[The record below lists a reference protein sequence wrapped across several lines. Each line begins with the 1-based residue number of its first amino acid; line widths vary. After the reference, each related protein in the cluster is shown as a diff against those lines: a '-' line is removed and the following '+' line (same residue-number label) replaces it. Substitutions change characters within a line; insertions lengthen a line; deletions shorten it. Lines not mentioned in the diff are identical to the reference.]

1 MNKYLIIFSLFFC
14 VCLVGNAQTSDR
26 CGSEEYLEHLK
37 ATQPEAY
44 KNIVAFRQHVT
55 YYQQQSLRTSA
66 TTDTIIKLPVVIH
79 VVHNN
84 AAGIIG
90 GTNNTNISDA
100 QILSQVTVLNNDYQ
114 RLNAD
119 SVNTPV
125 GYKPIAANVKLQ
137 FCLANRDPNGLYTSG
152 ITRNYYN
159 QASYSVADNSLL
171 STIAYWP
178 SDQYLNIWI
187 CDLNAGVLGFAQ
199 PPGAASVPGLSPT
212 DGAATTDGVVID
224 YKAFGTVGT
233 ILTKYSLGRTTTHE
247 VGHWF
252 GLSHPW
258 GDYNSGDCLLTD
270 YCSDTPP
277 CGNSFESSF
286 PTCSNIP
293 TGVNTIVCS
302 PARMIQNYMD
312 YSDDGCM
319 NLFTQDQK
327 SRMRTTIEFSAR
339 RYALL
344 TSLGCC
350 SIGNLV
356 STPYE
361 KLFEDGSIISDG
373 WSTIN
378 LNSSSTY
385 TKGFEL
391 SNKSA
396 LNVGSYAIS
405 VTNDSVYKASNA
417 ATHKYVYSY
426 VSPYLNLKT
435 TSNPKLRFNWAY
447 SPLTNNGATDSICVF
462 IAEGCDDNFIPLY
475 VFYGAG
481 FSSTTNTRAQF
492 IPNGNEWSTTE
503 INLSNFSN
511 NAGARIKFVA
521 YSKGINTFYLDNINV
536 APSSQDLLVNVF
548 PNPTTDILNI
558 EMTFNGKKT
567 IDYIIYNVLGQLV
580 FKASDQDMYSY
591 TKHFDLG
598 ALASGV
604 YLILVSDG
612 EQKTI
617 RKIVKQ

>member
-1 MNKYLIIFSLFFC
+1 MKELIIFFLFFC
-14 VCLVGNAQTSDR
+14 VCVVGNAQTSDR

-37 ATQPEAY
+37 ATQPQAY
-44 KNIVAFRQHVT
+44 KEIISFRNRVSSN
-55 YYQQQSLRTSA
+55 QQQSLRTSA
-66 TTDTIIKLPVVIH
+66 TTDTIIKIPVVIH
-79 VVHNN
+79 VVHSN

-90 GTNNTNISDA
+90 GANNTNISDA
-100 QILSQVTVLNNDYQ
+100 QILSQIPVLNNDYQ

-119 SVNTPV
+119 SVNTPL

-137 FCLANRDPNGLYTSG
+137 FCLANTDPNGLYTQG
-152 ITRNYYN
+152 VTRNYYN
-159 QASYSVADNSLL
+159 KLNYSVADINLL
-171 STIAYWP
+171 SSIAYWP
-178 SDQYLNIWI
+178 SDQYLNIWV
-187 CDLNAGVLGFAQ
+187 CDLGAGVLGFAQ

-233 ILTKYSLGRTTTHE
+233 IRTKYDLGRTTTHE

-252 GLSHPW
+252 GLSHIW
-258 GDYNSGDCLLTD
+258 GDYNSSDCALTD
-270 YCSDTPP
+270 YCNDTPP
-277 CGNSFESSF
+277 CGNSFESSY
-286 PTCSNIP
+286 PTC
-293 TGVNTIVCS
+293 NTIPSGPNTVICTPS
-302 PARMIQNYMD
+302 RMIQNYMD

-344 TSLGCC
+344 SSLGCC

-356 STPYE
+356 VSPYE
-361 KLFEDGSIISDG
+361 KSFEDGVITSDG

-378 LNSSSTY
+378 PNSSSTY

-391 SNKSA
+391 SNESA
-396 LNVGSYAIS
+396 FNVGSYSIS
-405 VTNDSVYKASNA
+405 VTNDSVYTASDA
-417 ATHKYVYSY
+417 ATHKYVFSY

-447 SPLTNNGATDSICVF
+447 SPLTNNGATDSICIF

-481 FSSTTNTRAQF
+481 FSSTTNPRAQF
-492 IPNGNEWSTTE
+492 IPDANEWNTIE
-503 INLSNFSN
+503 INLSNFAN
-511 NAGARIKFVA
+511 NPGARIKFVA
-521 YSKGINTFYLDNINV
+521 YSKGINTFYLDNITI
-536 APSSQDLLVNVF
+536 APSSLDLLVNVF

-580 FKASDQDMYSY
+580 FKASDQDVYSY
-591 TKHFDLG
+591 ARQLNLAF
-598 ALASGV
+598 LASGV
-604 YLILVSDG
+604 YLVQVSDG
-612 EQKTI
+612 NQKII